1 MIEYN
6 LIEAAQRASN
16 LYSLPPC
23 SNVLLYIN
31 HQNKNM
37 KQSRNHT
44 LHNFVKAA
52 TAGVLSLSLALS
64 ACNPSTPDTAAS
76 EEKAAENETP
86 NEATAM
92 VYIGTYADA
101 GNESIFL
108 YQLNPDTGELTRV
121 SGFKAGA
128 NPSFLTLDAQRK
140 HLYAVNETGDYEGQ
154 QSGAVSAFSV
164 NQQNG
169 NLTLLNQVASRGGAP
184 CYISIGEGGKTVL
197 VANYSG
203 GNVASF
209 PIQEN
214 GQLGEAADVEQHEGT
229 GPNKDRQ
236 EAPHAHYIAP
246 SPDNKYVYSVDLGI
260 DKILGYSLDSG
271 GTLTPTE
278 PAVAFAAA
286 PGAGPRQMAFHP
298 DGKYAYVINELNSTM
313 TALAY
318 DDNNGTFAEVQTL
331 PTIPADYGKDN
342 FPGAVRVSPDGKF
355 LYGSN
360 RGHNSIVVYRIDEN
374 TGKMTYVEN
383 VPTGGDWPRDMAIDL
398 TGNVLLVANER
409 SNSITSFKIDKATGK
424 LTATGHEAQ
433 VSKPVCV
440 QVVPNFQ

>member
-1 MIEYN
+1 
-6 LIEAAQRASN
+6 
-16 LYSLPPC
+16 
-23 SNVLLYIN
+23 
-31 HQNKNM
+31 M
-37 KQSRNHT
+37 KHPRNPT
-44 LHNFVKAA
+44 RHNIVKAA
-52 TAGVLSLSLALS
+52 TAGVLILSLALS
-64 ACNPSTPDTAAS
+64 ACNSNTPDTAAS
-76 EEKAAENETP
+76 EETAAETETL

-101 GNESIFL
+101 GKESIFL
-108 YQLNPDTGELTRV
+108 YKLNPESGELTRV

-140 HLYAVNETGDYEGQ
+140 HLYAVNETGDYQGQ
-154 QSGAVSAFSV
+154 KSGAVSAFSV
-164 NQQNG
+164 DQQTG
-169 NLTLLNQVASRGGAP
+169 DLTLLNQVASKGGAP
-184 CYISIGEGGKTVL
+184 CYISLGEGGKTAL

-203 GNVASF
+203 GNVAAF
-209 PIQEN
+209 PIQDN
-214 GQLGEAADVEQHEGT
+214 GQLAGAADVEQHKGT

-246 SPDNKYVYSVDLGI
+246 SLDNKYVYSVDLGI
-260 DKILGYSLDSG
+260 DKILGYRLDSG
-271 GTLTPTE
+271 SGTLTPTE

-286 PGAGPRQMAFHP
+286 PAAGPRQMAFHP

-318 DDNNGTFAEVQTL
+318 DGNNGTFAEVQTL
-331 PTIPADYGKDN
+331 PTIPSDYGKDN
-342 FPGAVRVSPDGKF
+342 FPAAVRVSPDGKF

-360 RGHNSIVVYRIDEN
+360 RGHNSIVVYGLDEN

-383 VPTGGDWPRDMAIDL
+383 VPTGGDWPRDMTIDL

-440 QVVPNFQ
+440 QVVPDFQ